1 MVNYGGTNTGQVQ
14 GHSLTL
20 HFTVVPYWHYSL
32 YEDSPKRCIVKSSQI
47 YYPIEEIW
55 IAGRV
60 GSLAIPITLK
70 DNQGWPK

>member
-1 MVNYGGTNTGQVQ
+1 MEAPNVGQVQ

-32 YEDSPKRCIVKSSQI
+32 YERTVLKRVESSQI

-70 DNQGWPK
+70 DNQGWSKRIV